1 MKAYN
6 QPLHTTG
13 RRARV
18 RGEEITRIGAT
29 RKRETGWS
37 AIQSMRLA
45 MAARTIRKGEADA
58 AGLHSTARSC
68 LWGEKKV
75 SGTIVHHA
83 RPYDEARET
92 LHPLTWEIMVSHT

>member
-6 QPLHTTG
+6 QPLHPTS

-37 AIQSMRLA
+37 GIQSMRLA
-45 MAARTIRKGEADA
+45 MAARTIRKGEPDA
-58 AGLHSTARSC
+58 AGLDSTAHLY
-68 LWGEKKV
+68 LWYTSPIYFLRGR
-75 SGTIVHHA
+75 ICH
-83 RPYDEARET
+83 RPMCKS
-92 LHPLTWEIMVSHT
+92 LC

>member
-6 QPLHTTG
+6 QPLHPTG

-18 RGEEITRIGAT
+18 RGEKITRIGAI
-29 RKRETGWS
+29 RKPETGWS

-45 MAARTIRKGEADA
+45 MAASTIRKGEADA

-68 LWGEKKV
+68 LWYISPIYSLRGR
-75 SGTIVHHA
+75 ICH
-83 RPYDEARET
+83 RPMCKS
-92 LHPLTWEIMVSHT
+92 LC